1 MSTKLRKVVAIIALV
16 AMLVFIASLMA
27 YLIDKTWLNSSIGLI
42 VIFSFCVAIGLY
54 ILVVLDNKFG
64 AQKREVEEILKKQK
78 EENEKEQTKENIEEV
93 IDVVKD

>member
-64 AQKREVEEILKKQK
+64 AQKKAVEEILKKQK

>member
-64 AQKREVEEILKKQK
+64 AQKKEVEEILKKQK
-78 EENEKEQTKENIEEV
+78 EESEKEKSNKNIEEV